1 MQQGE
6 VQRVI
11 TDMLPYLNNSQL
23 IKLKESMK
31 KLLSKKESN
40 ELKNK
45 VLLTRYFS
53 SKRAEGCSEK

>member
-40 ELKNK
+40 ELKYYLRGTSHLRELKDVQKN
-45 VLLTRYFS
+45 R
-53 SKRAEGCSEK
+53 